1 MSDNSKT
8 PLVFAT
14 VVNGMLIL
22 LALVMLI
29 ANWSQAMKLD
39 VYQGVVL
46 VLLFAGLFG
55 LHGLLHTALGSVYGT
70 SQIMIPRVGR
80 FPF

>member
-14 VVNGMLIL
+14 VVNGVLLL
-22 LALVMLI
+22 LAVVMLL
-29 ANWSQAMKLD
+29 ANWTCVMKLD
-39 VYQGVVL
+39 IYQGLVL

-80 FPF
+80 FPL

>member
-14 VVNGMLIL
+14 VVNGVLLL
-22 LALVMLI
+22 LAVVMLL
-29 ANWSQAMKLD
+29 ANWNQVMKLD
-39 VYQGVVL
+39 IYHGLVI

-70 SQIMIPRVGR
+70 SQLMIPRVGR
-80 FPF
+80 IPF

>member
-1 MSDNSKT
+1 MSENSKT

-14 VVNGMLIL
+14 VVNGVLIL
-22 LALVMLI
+22 LAVVMLL
-29 ANWSQAMKLD
+29 ANWSQVMKLD
-39 VYQGVVL
+39 IYQGIVL

-70 SQIMIPRVGR
+70 SQLMIPRVGKI
-80 FPF
+80 PF

>member
-1 MSDNSKT
+1 MSENSKT

-14 VVNGMLIL
+14 VVNGVLIL
-22 LALVMLI
+22 LALVMLL
-29 ANWSQAMKLD
+29 ANWNQVMKLD
-39 VYQGVVL
+39 IYQGLVL

-55 LHGLLHTALGSVYGT
+55 LHGLLHTALGTVYGN
-70 SQIMIPRVGR
+70 SQLKVPPFGR

>member
-14 VVNGMLIL
+14 VVNGVLLL
-22 LALVMLI
+22 LAVVMLL
-29 ANWSQAMKLD
+29 ANWNQVMKLD
-39 VYQGVVL
+39 IYHGLVI

-55 LHGLLHTALGSVYGT
+55 LHGLLHTALGSVYGS
-70 SQIMIPRVGR
+70 SQLMIPRVGR
-80 FPF
+80 IPF